1 MPRRKSAPR
10 LYFDKIRRNW
20 VIRDGTAYIRTGCAE
35 SDTGGAERA
44 LAQYIG
50 RKYRPVA
57 SATPSILDVLLAYSQ
72 EHVPHKRSAD
82 KIAHTVSNLQRWWGD
97 KRLSDVSA
105 RTCRAYAAE
114 RPPVAA
120 RRDLETLR
128 AAIQYWHKEY
138 GPLPSIPF
146 VVLPDKPAARERWL
160 TRSEAARL
168 LWAARGVEHLRRFI
182 LLGIH
187 TGSRAGAILGAR
199 WDWVDLETGLMRRR
213 PPGTIETT
221 KRTPPV
227 RLQARIL
234 AHVRRWAAADAR
246 AAGSYRRETNE
257 PPGFICHYEG
267 KRVTKLRRSWQGA
280 VRRAGL
286 KGKVIPHTLRHTR
299 ATWLLRDGV
308 SIWDASQE
316 LGMSA
321 LVISTVYGHHAS
333 GYQERRK

>member
-10 LYFDKIRRNW
+10 LYLDRGRRNW
-20 VIRDGTAYIRTGCAE
+20 VIRDGPAYIRTGCSE
-35 SDTGGAERA
+35 SDIGGAEKA

-50 RKYRPVA
+50 AKYRPTP
-57 SATPSILDVLLAYSQ
+57 SATPSILDILLAYSQ

-82 KIAHTVSNLQRWWGD
+82 KIAHTVSNLQRWWAD
-97 KRLSDVSA
+97 KKLSDVSA
-105 RTCRAYAAE
+105 RSCRAYAAD
-114 RPPVAA
+114 RPSVAA

-128 AAIQYWHKEY
+128 AAIRYWHKEY

-146 VVLPDKPAARERWL
+146 VVLPDKPAPRERWL

-168 LWAARGVEHLRRFI
+168 LWAARDVEHLRRFI
-182 LLGIH
+182 LLGLH

-213 PPGTIETT
+213 APGTTETT

-227 RLQARIL
+227 RLQRGIL
-234 AHVRRWAAADAR
+234 AHVRRWAKTDGAP
-246 AAGSYRRETNE
+246 E
-257 PPGFICHYEG
+257 GFICHYEG
-267 KRVTKLRRSWQGA
+267 GPVVKLRRSWQGA

-286 KGKVIPHTLRHTR
+286 KGKVTPHTLRHTR
-299 ATWLLRDGV
+299 ATWLMREGV
-308 SIWDASQE
+308 RIWDAAQE

-321 LVISTVYGHHAS
+321 IILERTYGHHQPN
-333 GYQERRK
+333 YQERR